1 MTRGS
6 TYESD
11 GVGGNG
17 GSWVDEEEEEWLVED
32 ATRESCS
39 VVWTGDDCTV
49 EDGRGGSSAREGA
62 REMEGAEPWD
72 GGRLRDGVKERGRGD
87 LPFEREEERLV
98 MTGVLS
104 LPLKWTYVAAKRPT
118 TPSQYP

>member
-1 MTRGS
+1 MVD
-6 TYESD
+6 D
-11 GVGGNG
+11 G
-17 GSWVDEEEEEWLVED
+17 EAE
-32 ATRESCS
+32 
-39 VVWTGDDCTV
+39 
-49 EDGRGGSSAREGA
+49 GSSARDEA

-87 LPFEREEERLV
+87 FEMEEERLV

-104 LPLKWTYVAAKRPT
+104 LPLNWTYLAAKRPT